1 MIKTS
6 EQAIQWIG
14 NEVAKELR
22 KKTVKSTF
30 LTAYVFERKG
40 QYWLNVVFDTKQVQQ
55 AIKAEA
61 WYDLAEQTAIRLRD
75 VQPVNF

>member
-14 NEVAKELR
+14 EEVARELR
-22 KKTVKSTF
+22 RKTVKSTF
-30 LTAYVFERKG
+30 ITAYVFERKG
-40 QYWLNVVFDTKQVQQ
+40 QYWLSIVFDTKQVQQ
-55 AIKAEA
+55 AINAEA

-75 VQPVNF
+75 VQPSNF

>member
-1 MIKTS
+1 MITTS

-14 NEVAKELR
+14 EEVAQELR

-30 LTAYVFERKG
+30 LTAYVFERLG
-40 QYWLNVVFDTKQVQQ
+40 QYWLNIVFDTKQVQQ

-75 VQPVNF
+75 VQSENF